1 MSELKTN
8 LQEIL
13 QEKQEKI
20 IPENIKKDVTIFD
33 ITGTYEGS
41 GDVKLFETV
50 EEMQADENSKE
61 GDLAVVY
68 RSEIQN
74 MTVDTQVQYITFPE
88 TVTLPQAVIESYYCM
103 LRAVDDSA
111 MFDGNIQLSK
121 TSFRFDGYSESGM
134 IRVQYSSSDGITYT
148 RTRFSG
154 DSGDLTNPVDFG
166 TTIQV
171 YMPEEWNDN
180 FGYFMQVGGNV
191 FDGLYEYELTLGEY
205 YKYTDSL
212 NQYNLYDNKCIKVM
226 SDTLNGFVLVTKTE
240 DNNKHT
246 INDNIPYIDAV
257 DYTIYDSTN
266 FNGYVLLA
274 VGSDNQAYIL
284 CSPHSGSTTLIKKE
298 YVDRKLVSS
307 TNITTEEIKTYP
319 IIVGKNF
326 TLNPGYQLYKLNNTD
341 IVLSL
346 NEVALIGGYCF
357 KYSSVL
363 PVDDVQYNN
372 SYSIS
377 EPIQDYKYILA
388 KNQFNLS
395 NSNELLPGKIAYG
408 KKGIVTG
415 DESVYDNL
423 DLTLTTKYLLPSVP
437 TDTDLVEDYK
447 ITFFDNDF
455 VPTVTNKIQQL
466 VRDITTNTFAQY
478 YSDNNTEYASEPYA
492 HTLSHNNKIYIIAHD
507 QYSGPNLW
515 YYRIDA
521 NTGQVEQFKKN
532 VFDNK
537 ELDIV
542 GDAPNKIR
550 QTISVNDNTGDIY
563 FLVYENSSQMKLC
576 KADTSG
582 AITYVYS
589 FSVSKIYNAD
599 FLGYN
604 EYNDCLYYIFTTD
617 NQITKINKVS
627 MEGQS
632 TNIYSIND
640 TSRLQYI
647 TSSTKSFMT
656 VVLPSINKI
665 LVINKQTEEIKEI
678 SVTEDVY
685 ENLAAYEI
693 NDDTINISVGTKDS
707 SYTPLKCYTIK
718 VSTATITPIEAK
730 HQIVPSNSVLWSDD
744 QYLYTDGCVGD
755 KDTGYIINYFDSI
768 YKYDNF
774 IVMAKN
780 KNYNILRITCTNT
793 AMNIEKYYPVKMQD
807 IILGEQGILVKW
819 INTDTLVNISDV
831 DLLKLSGEEQSPINL
846 DEYNTALTTT
856 EQILR
861 EEVTENE

>member
-41 GDVKLFETV
+41 GSSSNGDVKLFETV

-74 MTVDTQVQYITFPE
+74 MTISTQTQYITFPE
-88 TVTLPQAVIESYYCM
+88 TVTLPEAITSSYRCM
-103 LRAVDDSA
+103 LRAIDTSV
-111 MFDGNIQLSK
+111 MFDGNIQLSS
-121 TSFRFDGYSESGM
+121 TSFRFDGYTDTGM
-134 IRVQYSSSDGITYT
+134 IRVRYTSTDGVNYT
-148 RTRFSG
+148 RTNFQG
-154 DSGDLTNPVDFG
+154 DSGDLTNPVDLG
-166 TTIQV
+166 TIIQV
-171 YMPEEWNDN
+171 YMPEEWNDT

-191 FDGLYEYELTLGEY
+191 FDGLYEYTKDKQISY
-205 YKYTDSL
+205 ITS
-212 NQYNLYDNKCIKVM
+212 NK
-226 SDTLNGFVLVTKTE
+226 GTKIYIPEFREIYE
-240 DNNKHT
+240 D
-246 INDNIPYIDAV
+246 
-257 DYTIYDSTN
+257 
-266 FNGYVLLA
+266 G
-274 VGSDNQAYIL
+274 GSDNLHDGLTSENSLLKVETVDEHNRVLTGKFLYNLNNNAYINEQKDL
-284 CSPHSGSTTLIKKE
+284 IAFKSSYGRYYATDISVNWEESKVYYTNRESISLPDDTVALGINLENDTILNRFDIYTSVDKTDVYQEGQEFDYDLNYQMAQNQYTLI
-298 YVDRKLVSS
+298 SS
-307 TNITTEEIKTYP
+307 
-319 IIVGKNF
+319 
-326 TLNPGYQLYKLNNTD
+326 
-341 IVLSL
+341 
-346 NEVALIGGYCF
+346 
-357 KYSSVL
+357 
-363 PVDDVQYNN
+363 
-372 SYSIS
+372 
-377 EPIQDYKYILA
+377 
-388 KNQFNLS
+388 NQ
-395 NSNELLPGKIAYG
+395 LLPNISAYG
-408 KKGIVTG
+408 KNRNVTG
-415 DESVYDNL
+415 DESIYDNL

-437 TDTDLVEDYK
+437 TDTNLVEDYK

-466 VRDITTNTFAQY
+466 IRDITTNTFAQY

-507 QYSGPNLW
+507 QYAGPNLW

-582 AITYVYS
+582 VITYIYS

-604 EYNDCLYYIFTTD
+604 EYNNCLYYIFTTD

-730 HQIVPSNSVLWSDD
+730 HQIVPSNSILWSDD

-780 KNYNILRITCTNT
+780 KNYNILRITCTST

-819 INTDTLVNISDV
+819 INADTLVNISDV

-846 DEYNTALTTT
+846 EEYNTALTTT

>member
-1 MSELKTN
+1 MSDLKTN
-8 LQEIL
+8 LESIL
-13 QEKQEKI
+13 QEKQSKI
-20 IPENIKKDVTIFD
+20 IPENIKKDVQIFD
-33 ITGTYEGS
+33 ITGTYEGNS
-41 GDVKLFETV
+41 GVVKLFETE
-50 EEMQADENSKE
+50 EEMQADESAKE

-74 MTVDTQVQYITFPE
+74 MTAETETQYISFPE
-88 TVTLPQAVIESYYCM
+88 TVTLPGAFESSVYIR
-103 LRAVDDSA
+103 LRAIDSSA

-121 TSFRFDGYSESGM
+121 TSFRFDGYFESGM
-134 IRVQYSSSDGITYT
+134 IRVQYSSSNGITYT

-154 DSGDLTNPVDFG
+154 NSGDLTNPVDLG
-166 TTIQV
+166 TTV
-171 YMPEEWNDN
+171 KYEPMEPWNDAL
-180 FGYFMQVGGNV
+180 GYFMQIGGMK
-191 FDGLYEYELTLGEY
+191 FDGLYKYTLNVPINSFKLREQSSANYNLTYTQSNPGLDKIYTGEEVFTGEDVGNKIREILKNEISGAMFLSKDMSILYLVPTGFQTLYVYNNKLEPLVFNSADKAADIVY
-205 YKYTDSL
+205 YKYTLSDIQHGEITMTKSDLGIVANGVVTNLPHDSYSML
-212 NQYNLYDNKCIKVM
+212 AIVNS
-226 SDTLNGFVLVTKTE
+226 SDTNIQWKVSNSSYYQSYVVGTGTE
-240 DNNKHT
+240 IEYD
-246 INDNIPYIDAV
+246 DRYIIAD
-257 DYTIYDSTN
+257 T
-266 FNGYVLLA
+266 
-274 VGSDNQAYIL
+274 
-284 CSPHSGSTTLIKKE
+284 
-298 YVDRKLVSS
+298 
-307 TNITTEEIKTYP
+307 
-319 IIVGKNF
+319 
-326 TLNPGYQLYKLNNTD
+326 
-341 IVLSL
+341 
-346 NEVALIGGYCF
+346 
-357 KYSSVL
+357 
-363 PVDDVQYNN
+363 
-372 SYSIS
+372 
-377 EPIQDYKYILA
+377 
-388 KNQFNLS
+388 QFNAQAH
-395 NSNELLPGKIAYG
+395 ELLPGKIAYG
-408 KKGIVTG
+408 KNGVIIG
-415 DESVYDNL
+415 DDSIYDNL

-437 TDTDLVEDYK
+437 TDTNLVEDYK

-466 VRDITTNTFAQY
+466 IRDITTNTFAQY

-507 QYSGPNLW
+507 QYAGPNLW

-582 AITYVYS
+582 VITYIYS

-604 EYNDCLYYIFTTD
+604 EYNNCLYYIFTTD

-693 NDDTINISVGTKDS
+693 NDDTVNISVGTKDS

-780 KNYNILRITCTNT
+780 KNYNILRITCTST

-819 INTDTLVNISDV
+819 INADTLVNISDV
-831 DLLKLSGEEQSPINL
+831 DLLKLSGEKQSPINL
-846 DEYNTALTTT
+846 EEYNKALTTT

>member
-1 MSELKTN
+1 MSKLKDDLT
-8 LQEIL
+8 QIL

-20 IPENIKKDVTIFD
+20 IPENIKKDVQIFD
-33 ITGTYEGS
+33 VVGTLES
-41 GDVKLFETV
+41 GTSGVKLFETQ
-50 EEMQADENSKE
+50 EEMQADESAKE

-68 RSEIQN
+68 RSEVQN
-74 MTVDTQVQYITFPE
+74 MTAETETQYISFPE
-88 TVTLPQAVIESYYCM
+88 TVTLPGVFESSVYIT
-103 LRAVDDSA
+103 LRAVDSSA

-121 TSFRFDGYSESGM
+121 TSFRFDGFSDNGM
-134 IRVQYSSSDGITYT
+134 IRVEYTSTDGITYT
-148 RTRFSG
+148 RNTFEG
-154 DSGDLTNPVDFG
+154 DSGDLTNPVDLG
-166 TTIQV
+166 TIIQV
-171 YMPEEWNDN
+171 YMPEEWNDT

-191 FDGLYEYELTLGEY
+191 FDGLYEYTKDKQISY
-205 YKYTDSL
+205 ITS
-212 NQYNLYDNKCIKVM
+212 NK
-226 SDTLNGFVLVTKTE
+226 GTKIYIPEFREIYE
-240 DNNKHT
+240 D
-246 INDNIPYIDAV
+246 
-257 DYTIYDSTN
+257 
-266 FNGYVLLA
+266 G
-274 VGSDNQAYIL
+274 GSDNLHDGLTSENSLLKVETVDEHNRVLTGKFLYNLNNNAYINEQKDL
-284 CSPHSGSTTLIKKE
+284 IAFKSSYGRYYATDISVNWEESKVYYTNRESISLPDDTVALGINLENDTILNRFDIYTSVDKTDVYQEGQEFDYDLNYQMAQNQYTLI
-298 YVDRKLVSS
+298 SS
-307 TNITTEEIKTYP
+307 
-319 IIVGKNF
+319 
-326 TLNPGYQLYKLNNTD
+326 
-341 IVLSL
+341 
-346 NEVALIGGYCF
+346 
-357 KYSSVL
+357 
-363 PVDDVQYNN
+363 
-372 SYSIS
+372 
-377 EPIQDYKYILA
+377 
-388 KNQFNLS
+388 NQ
-395 NSNELLPGKIAYG
+395 LLPNISAYG
-408 KKGIVTG
+408 KNRNVTG
-415 DESVYDNL
+415 DESIYDNL

-437 TDTDLVEDYK
+437 TDTNLVEDYK

-466 VRDITTNTFAQY
+466 IRDITTNTFAQY

-507 QYSGPNLW
+507 QYAGPNLW

-582 AITYVYS
+582 VITYIYS

-604 EYNDCLYYIFTTD
+604 EYNNCLYYIFTTD

-730 HQIVPSNSVLWSDD
+730 HQIVPSNSILWSDD

-780 KNYNILRITCTNT
+780 KNYNILRITCTST

-819 INTDTLVNISDV
+819 INADTLVNISDV

-846 DEYNTALTTT
+846 EEYNTALTTT